1 MDNFE
6 EYADPKLYDKE
17 NNSYKDD
24 IHFLLKWARNTE
36 GPIID
41 IACGTGRATIP
52 LAQKGHKVIGVD
64 VHTGMLKEAGKKS
77 KKLGLPIEWVEQ
89 DCCHFHLNVKSE
101 FVYTVGNSFQHFL
114 SNEEQD
120 ALLSS
125 VNKHLVEG
133 GIFIFGTR
141 FPNKEELLQP
151 STEEYW
157 RTYQDNHL
165 EVDVYTIST
174 YDSLDQIQHYTTIR
188 RFKDEA
194 GKTVNESRT
203 NIRLRYVYPKEME
216 RILSANGFEIQHLYG
231 DWNESPISTDS
242 HQMVYVCRKV

>member
-6 EYADPKLYDKE
+6 EYADPELYDKE
-17 NNSYKDD
+17 NNPFKDD
-24 IHFLLKWARNTE
+24 IELLLKWARDME

-52 LAQKGHKVIGVD
+52 LAQKGYNVIGVD
-64 VHTGMLKEAGKKS
+64 VHTRMLEEAEKKS
-77 KKLGLPIEWVEQ
+77 EKLGLPIEWVAQ
-89 DCCHFHLNVKSE
+89 DCCHFQLNVKSY
-101 FVYTVGNSFQHFL
+101 FIYTVGNSFQHFL

-125 VNKHLVEG
+125 VNKHLVKG

-151 STEEYW
+151 NTEEYW
-157 RTYQDNHL
+157 RTYQDNHQT
-165 EVDVYTIST
+165 VDVYTIST
-174 YDSLDQIQHYTTIR
+174 YDSLNQIQHYTTIR

-194 GKTVNESRT
+194 GRTVHEKRT

-216 RILSANGFEIQHLYG
+216 RILSANGFEILHLYG
-231 DWNESPISTDS
+231 DWNESPITNDS
-242 HQMVYVCRKV
+242 HQMIYVCRKV